1 MDAQLADYLG
11 SLAPALTLEDHWGAM
26 RFALTAYLT
35 DSLPPLDY
43 VTSARAIVLRE
54 GSVLVVRD
62 PGNTH
67 ILPGGRREP
76 GESLIETL
84 RREVLEESGWSLAEI
99 RRVGIMH
106 FHHLTEKPDAYP
118 YPYPDFTQVVYTARA
133 DEYFAH
139 LREAN
144 GYELDAQFTPLPD
157 VAALPLPAIQRV
169 FLDAV
174 LAPR

>member
-11 SLAPALTLEDHWGAM
+11 ALAPALTLEEHWGAL

-43 VTSARAIVLRE
+43 VTSVRAIVRRE

-62 PGNTH
+62 PVNTH

-84 RREVLEESGWSLAEI
+84 RREALEESGWSLVEI
-99 RRVGIMH
+99 RQIGIMH
-106 FHHLTEKPDAYP
+106 FHHLTENPDAYP
-118 YPYPDFTQVVYTARA
+118 YPYPDFAQIVCTARA
-133 DEYFAH
+133 DEYLAH
-139 LREAN
+139 LRDAN

-157 VAALPLPAIQRV
+157 VAAMPLPAIQRV
-169 FLDAV
+169 FLDAA
-174 LAPR
+174 LSPR